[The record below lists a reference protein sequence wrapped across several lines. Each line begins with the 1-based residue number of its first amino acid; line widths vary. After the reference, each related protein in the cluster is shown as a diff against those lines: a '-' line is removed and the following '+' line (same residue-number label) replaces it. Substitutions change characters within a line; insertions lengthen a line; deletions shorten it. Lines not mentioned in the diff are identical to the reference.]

1 LSLAIHIAEQSVPKA
16 CSAVWPRRA
25 TSRGAR
31 TSGAHLGVTW
41 HTWLF
46 YHDPLSLSLMMAK
59 FIDWMNTQFHNGMSY
74 CNRLV
79 KPESRRNAGTVF

>member
-1 LSLAIHIAEQSVPKA
+1 MAAKSDFARRTHI
-16 CSAVWPRRA
+16 RR
-25 TSRGAR
+25 SPWCHL
-31 TSGAHLGVTW
+31 AHL
-41 HTWLF
+41 LF

-79 KPESRRNAGTVF
+79 KPESRRNAGTVFRGRIVGNSPELMCWDFFCR